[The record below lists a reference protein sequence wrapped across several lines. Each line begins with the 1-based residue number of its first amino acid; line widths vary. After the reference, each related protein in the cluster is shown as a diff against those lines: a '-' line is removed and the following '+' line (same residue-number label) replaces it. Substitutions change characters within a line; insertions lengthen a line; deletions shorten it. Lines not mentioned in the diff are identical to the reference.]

1 MSQRGYTPLDTPVCP
16 VRHDRRRTD
25 TDKQFVEPK
34 KQETNMGYIS
44 IQINKA
50 KGSADAG
57 ASDHIE
63 RKTMPKNAD
72 PTRTHLNRE
81 LVEIPDGVAD
91 RTEAISHRIR
101 TAGIRRKITPDQV
114 RAIRIV
120 LSGTHEDMVR
130 VQDEG
135 RLDEWCADNLQWLHR
150 TFGKENTVSAVLHMD
165 EHTPHIHATVVPIV
179 TGERRKARKKQAE
192 GKRTY
197 RKKANAVRLC
207 ADDLLTRE
215 RLVAYHDSYA
225 AAMAKYGLQRGIRGS
240 EARHTTTAQYY
251 RDLKRQTGELEANVQ
266 QLQTERQQAKQE
278 LDEVKKE
285 IKSEK
290 LEAAKTE
297 AKAALVAKVGSLLG
311 SGRLKELEADNR
323 TLQGEVAARDESIE
337 LLQKQME
344 RQQEEHSRQ
353 LMELQAK
360 YRREMADKEAAHQEE
375 VSFLK
380 SIIQKAKKWFPLFQ
394 KLVYMEKFCLKV
406 GFNERQTATLISG
419 KPLFY
424 KGELYSEEHRR
435 KFTTEEA
442 GFQVVKDPKDMSK
455 LALAINGQVNGEWFK
470 EQFGRLFSSVKRTV
484 EPLRR
489 GKGMGL

>member
-1 MSQRGYTPLDTPVCP
+1 
-16 VRHDRRRTD
+16 
-25 TDKQFVEPK
+25 
-34 KQETNMGYIS
+34 MGYIS

-50 KGSADAG
+50 KGSADTG

-81 LVEIPDGVAD
+81 LVEFPDGVAD
-91 RTEAISHRIR
+91 RTEAISHRIH

-120 LSGTHEDMVR
+120 LSGSHEDMVR

-135 RLDEWCADNLQWLHR
+135 RLGEWCDDNLQWLHR
-150 TFGKENTVSAVLHMD
+150 TFGRENTVSAVLHMD

-179 TGERRKARKKQAE
+179 TGERR
-192 GKRTY
+192 
-197 RKKANAVRLC
+197 KANAVRLC

-353 LMELQAK
+353 LVELQAK

-394 KLVYMEKFCLKV
+394 ELVYMEEFCLKV

-442 GFQVVKDPKDMSK
+442 GFQVVKDPKDKSK
-455 LALAINGQVNGEWFK
+455 LALAINGQVIGEWFK

>member
-1 MSQRGYTPLDTPVCP
+1 
-16 VRHDRRRTD
+16 
-25 TDKQFVEPK
+25 
-34 KQETNMGYIS
+34 MGYIS

-50 KGSADAG
+50 KGSADTG

-63 RKTMPKNAD
+63 RKTTPKNAD

-81 LVEIPDGVAD
+81 LVQFPDGVAD

-101 TAGIRRKITPDQV
+101 TAGIRRKITLDQV

-135 RLDEWCADNLQWLHR
+135 RLGEWCDDNLQWLHR
-150 TFGKENTVSAVLHMD
+150 TFGRENTVSAVLHMD

-179 TGERRKARKKQAE
+179 TGERRKAKKKQADS
-192 GKRTY
+192 KRTY

-266 QLQTERQQAKQE
+266 QLQTEQRQAERQ
-278 LDEVKKE
+278 LDEVRNE
-285 IKSEK
+285 IRSEK

-297 AKAALVAKVGSLLG
+297 AKTALVAKVGSLLG
-311 SGRLKELEADNR
+311 SNKLKVEREGLQQRISVLEKQNEELMQHIKTMELEHREERTKFNEYMDKIQRYFPYVERLLPLIDFCRNNLKFSERVTQELCKLKKVRLKGDFYSPEFNR
-323 TLQGEVAARDESIE
+323 KFRDEGAAFSF
-337 LLQKQME
+337 
-344 RQQEEHSRQ
+344 EENKDRKGHYHICVNDIPLVQWFR
-353 LMELQAK
+353 
-360 YRREMADKEAAHQEE
+360 
-375 VSFLK
+375 
-380 SIIQKAKKWFPLFQ
+380 QKAHEWRNGLGIAPTRQDKG
-394 KLVYMEKFCLKV
+394 LK
-406 GFNERQTATLISG
+406 I
-419 KPLFY
+419 
-424 KGELYSEEHRR
+424 
-435 KFTTEEA
+435 
-442 GFQVVKDPKDMSK
+442 
-455 LALAINGQVNGEWFK
+455 
-470 EQFGRLFSSVKRTV
+470 
-484 EPLRR
+484 
-489 GKGMGL
+489 

>member
-1 MSQRGYTPLDTPVCP
+1 
-16 VRHDRRRTD
+16 
-25 TDKQFVEPK
+25 
-34 KQETNMGYIS
+34 MGYIS

-50 KGSADAG
+50 KGSADTG

-63 RKTMPKNAD
+63 RKSIPKNAD
-72 PTRTHLNRE
+72 PTRTRLNRE
-81 LVEIPDGVAD
+81 LVEFPDGVAD

-120 LSGTHEDMVR
+120 LSGTHEDMIK

-135 RLDEWCADNLQWLHR
+135 RLGEWCDDNLQWLHR

-215 RLVAYHDSYA
+215 KLVAYHDCYA
-225 AAMAKYGLQRGIRGS
+225 KVMAKYGLQRGIRGS
-240 EARHTTTAQYY
+240 EARHTTTAQFY

-266 QLQTERQQAKQE
+266 QLQTEQRQAERQ
-278 LDEVKKE
+278 LDEVRKE

-290 LEAAKTE
+290 LEIAKTE
-297 AKAALVAKVGSLLG
+297 AKTALVAKVGSLLG
-311 SGRLKELEADNR
+311 SGKLKELEADNR
-323 TLQGEVAARDESIE
+323 ILQGEVAARDESIE
-337 LLQKQME
+337 LLQRQML
-344 RQQEEHSRQ
+344 RQQEEHHRQ

-360 YRREMADKEAAHQEE
+360 HRRELSDKQAVHQKE

-380 SIIQKAKKWFPLFQ
+380 SIISKAQTWFPLFQ
-394 KLVYMEKFCLKV
+394 ELVYMEKFCLKV

-424 KGELYSEEHRR
+424 EGELYSEEHKR
-435 KFTTEEA
+435 KFTTERA
-442 GFQVVKDPKDMSK
+442 GFQVVKAPTNRSK
-455 LALAINGQVNGEWFK
+455 LALAINGQLIGEWFK